1 MNNDNF
7 QITVVGLGY
16 VGLPLAQLLSTKF
29 KTTGFDI
36 SEKRITELKDGFD
49 RTNEVLPE
57 LLKSPTLSFTNQLKD
72 TEESNI
78 YIITVPTPIDSSNQ
92 PDLSPIKSASKSIGG
107 VLKKNDI
114 VIYEST
120 VYPGLTE
127 ERCVPILED
136 VSGLKWKKDFNVGYS
151 PERVNPGDKE
161 HSIDKIIKVVSA
173 DSKESLEVVSYIY
186 GQVITAGIHIA
197 PTIKTA
203 EAAKVI
209 ENTQRDLNIA
219 LMNEL
224 SIIFDKMDIC
234 TTDVIKA
241 ASTKWNF
248 LPFKPGLVGGHCIGV
263 DPYYLTY
270 KAEEIGYHPQVILSG
285 RRINDSMSKFVAESA
300 IKGMIKCD
308 LTPKNSKV
316 LIAGFTF
323 KENVGDIRN
332 TKIVDVYKELK
343 EYDVQVDVYDPVA
356 DPEEV
361 ENEYGIKLIDK
372 ISSEYDCLVLAVSH
386 KCFSQELSL
395 DNCVKIL
402 GNKRAPLIDIKS
414 LYSKEQAEQNNL
426 EYFSL

>member
-7 QITVVGLGY
+7 RITVVGLGY

-29 KTTGFDI
+29 ETTGFDI
-36 SEKRITELKDGFD
+36 SEKRIAELKDGID

-57 LLKSPTLSFTNQLKD
+57 LLNSETLSFTSDLQ
-72 TEESNI
+72 EAASSNI
-78 YIITVPTPIDSSNQ
+78 FIITVPTPIDSSNQ
-92 PDLSPIKSASKSIGG
+92 PDLRPIMSASKSIGKI
-107 VLKKNDI
+107 LKKNDI

-127 ERCVPILED
+127 ERCVPILEEE
-136 VSGLKWKKDFNVGYS
+136 SSLKWKEDFNVGYS

-161 HSIDKIIKVVSA
+161 HSIDKITKVVSA
-173 DSKESLEVVSYIY
+173 DSKDSIKTVAHIY
-186 GQVITAGIHIA
+186 GQVVTAGIHIA

-234 TTDVIKA
+234 TSDVIKA
-241 ASTKWNF
+241 AATKWNF

-308 LTPKNSKV
+308 LTPKNSRV

-332 TKIVDVYKELK
+332 TKIVDVYKELR

-356 DPEEV
+356 DNNEV
-361 ENEYGIKLIDK
+361 ESEYGIRMIDK
-372 ISSEYDCLVLAVSH
+372 VTGEYDCLVLAVSH
-386 KCFSQELSL
+386 QVFKEEFSLL
-395 DNCVKIL
+395 NCVKIL
-402 GNKRAPLIDIKS
+402 GNKKAPLIDIKG
-414 LYSKEQAEQNNL
+414 LYSKEMAEKNNL